1 MLKKRALIIG
11 TYDTDHD
18 GLFTL
23 SALELT
29 DPDYQANFQEVP
41 GRDGPLDFSTVLTD
55 GEPRYGSRTLTATL
69 ETSEGTRQQRQD
81 RIGRMINTLDG
92 FRWEIRHPDFP
103 AHYLSGRVQ
112 VKQLYNDLAHGAVS
126 VTAICDPWLYS
137 RVERVYTLAATT
149 EIRLMALSN
158 RGRRVLVPRV
168 EVISD
173 DETAHF
179 GCFYNDTYD
188 FLGPG
193 VYTLPGLPLRP
204 GDTVIRYGV
213 SENCTVKISYREA
226 VLR

>member
-11 TYDTDHD
+11 TYDTDAD

-29 DPDYQANFQEVP
+29 DPDYQANFQDVP

-126 VTAICDPWLYS
+126 VSAVCDPWLYS
-137 RVERVYTLAATT
+137 RVERVYTLAATADEKT
-149 EIRLMALSN
+149 LALAN
-158 RGRRVLVPRV
+158 RGRRILVPRV
-168 EVISD
+168 EVTGA
-173 DETAHF
+173 ENTVFAYL
-179 GCFYNDTYD
+179 YNGDSVA
-188 FLGPG
+188 LSPG
-193 VYTLPGLPLRP
+193 TYTLPGLALRP
-204 GDTVIRYGV
+204 GDTVIQYSMIGD
-213 SENCTVKISYREA
+213 CTAKISYREA

>member
-149 EIRLMALSN
+149 EAKTLALTN

-173 DETAHF
+173 DEQAGFVYLHKGDSVTLAP
-179 GCFYNDTYD
+179 GTYN
-188 FLGPG
+188 
-193 VYTLPGLPLRP
+193 LPGLPLRP
-204 GDTVIRYGV
+204 GDTLIQYGMIGD
-213 SENCTVKISYREA
+213 CTAKISYREA